1 MRWTFPTTLSILTIC
16 VETSVEVTEGI
27 SEEMELDQWEF
38 SDSDSEDED
47 SENENLA
54 VNIGLDKIGLD
65 EEED

>member
-1 MRWTFPTTLSILTIC
+1 MF
-16 VETSVEVTEGI
+16 EEVTEGI